1 MKDNIQNE
9 LNYVSNPDRYIDIKQ
24 DNKIIPTRLSYYAS
38 AQAKILGYNN
48 YEDML
53 KSGHNL
59 DTSESYEKP
68 LTAREAFINLNHIVC
83 RLLLENNSYR
93 RQFNYEK

>member
-59 DTSESYEKP
+59 DLKATKSLLQPEKHL
-68 LTAREAFINLNHIVC
+68 LT
-83 RLLLENNSYR
+83 
-93 RQFNYEK
+93 

>member
-1 MKDNIQNE
+1 MKNNIQNE

-59 DTSESYEKP
+59 DTSESIKLISDTSMPEHSDTLIP
-68 LTAREAFINLNHIVC
+68 VPRSRAITA
-83 RLLLENNSYR
+83 
-93 RQFNYEK
+93 